1 VGARHSWREY
11 WYQKTTSLPREDTG
25 AFYQRQADELR
36 LLFLSRPL
44 RRVLELGC
52 GNGVLYERLS
62 FDELDYTGVDFS
74 PSMLRIFAD
83 RHPRVRLVTCDAED
97 YRDEVRGYDLIF
109 SNQLVQ
115 YFDRDMFARMLTNA
129 VAMLAPGGYLIVGS
143 VLWRTLRLRYYT
155 GELTGQRANL
165 IRRAYRIGVG
175 LVKDQMGSWYS
186 FGEVARLGEQYGLRS
201 ELFGSVNY
209 PYRFHVRMTRD
220 L

>member
-1 VGARHSWREY
+1 
-11 WYQKTTSLPREDTG
+11 
-25 AFYQRQADELR
+25 
-36 LLFLSRPL
+36 
-44 RRVLELGC
+44 
-52 GNGVLYERLS
+52 
-62 FDELDYTGVDFS
+62 
-74 PSMLRIFAD
+74 
-83 RHPRVRLVTCDAED
+83 
-97 YRDEVRGYDLIF
+97 
-109 SNQLVQ
+109 
-115 YFDRDMFARMLTNA
+115 MFARMLTNA